1 MLKLKTK
8 WFDKWSK
15 KNFITDEKLLEA
27 LKNILYDL
35 GAVNLGGGL
44 YKVRISKIGK
54 GKSGG
59 FRTIV
64 VYRESDI
71 AIFIF
76 GYSKSVKSN
85 LDKDELVYLKSLSKE
100 YLSVNKKDFQK
111 LIEFGKI
118 IDIKE

>member
-111 LIEFGKI
+111 LIELGKI